1 VTTTFSDALF
11 IGFSLF
17 SLLCAF
23 GVVFARNAIYSAFS
37 LILCFFGLS
46 AMYLLW
52 GATFIAMIQILIY
65 TGAIVVLFVFVVML
79 LNLGQPSVTSGRW
92 VTGSIAAAASWC
104 FALFLVRTLNRATFA
119 AATSTVAVDMRTIS
133 KLLFT
138 DYLWPFEILSV
149 FMLAL
154 IVAIYALARP
164 ETAEEEAIVDA
175 ERRSRG
181 TAKELP
187 SGGVRA

>member
-1 VTTTFSDALF
+1 MTTSIPDALF

-37 LILCFFGLS
+37 LILTFFGL
-46 AMYLLW
+46 AALYLLW
-52 GATFIAMIQILIY
+52 GATFIAMVQVLIY

-79 LNLGQPSVTSGRW
+79 LNLSQPTVASGKW
-92 VTGSIAAAASWC
+92 ATGLVAAASAWC
-104 FALFLVRTLNRATFA
+104 FALFLVRALNRATFA
-119 AATSTVAVDMRTIS
+119 AATSQIAVDMRTIS

-164 ETAEEEAIVDA
+164 ETADEEAIVDA
-175 ERRSRG
+175 ERRERFL
-181 TAKELP
+181 TEQRE
-187 SGGVRA
+187 VRV

>member
-1 VTTTFSDALF
+1 MTHSFADALF

-37 LILCFFGLS
+37 LILCFFGL
-46 AMYLLW
+46 AGLYLLW
-52 GATFIAMIQILIY
+52 SATFIAMIQVLIY

-79 LNLGQPSVTSGRW
+79 INLSQPTVTSGRW
-92 VTGSIAAAASWC
+92 VTGAVAAAASWC

-119 AATSTVAVDMRTIS
+119 QATAQAAVDMRTIS

-164 ETAEEEAIVDA
+164 ETPEEEAIVDA
-175 ERRSRG
+175 ERRSQ
-181 TAKELP
+181 KE
-187 SGGVRA
+187 VRA